1 MLYPIK
7 FIPRLKE
14 RLWGGTELLS
24 RVKQGKGAKIDPTKP
39 YGESWDLSSV
49 AGDESVVANGYLKRN
64 TIEEIVEVYMGNLVG
79 EKNYDRY
86 GLTFPLLIKSLEC
99 CDTLSVQVH
108 PDDEAARR
116 RGYRRGKTEMWY
128 IMPSVADAKLYC
140 GFRHDMTEQE
150 YRRRVAEGT
159 LCEALRQYGVA
170 EGDAFFLPTGRVHA
184 IGAGCMLAEVQ
195 QASDVTYRMH
205 DYGRRDKDGRERQ
218 LHVDEAAEVTQWSTS
233 GDERI
238 RKAPQA
244 GRGVELA
251 GCDYFCVVRY
261 DVEGD
266 AVPLAEAAADS
277 FVILIGVAGEGT
289 VTAGNGREPLRC
301 GESLLVAAEC
311 TDIRVE
317 GRVSLLAVYVP

>member
-1 MLYPIK
+1 MK
-7 FIPRLKE
+7 RLGE
-14 RLWGGTELLS
+14 VPG
-24 RVKQGKGAKIDPTKP
+24 I
-39 YGESWDLSSV
+39 GESWEVSGIEGSV
-49 AGDESVVANGYLKRN
+49 SVVAAGDYAGPTLAQLVRCL
-64 TIEEIVEVYMGNLVG
+64 GPRLVG
-79 EKNYDRY
+79 EHVHALY
-86 GLTFPLLIKSLEC
+86 GDEFPLLVKFI
-99 CDTLSVQVH
+99 DAHADLSVQVH

-195 QASDVTYRMH
+195 QASDVTYRMY

>member
-1 MLYPIK
+1 MIFK
-7 FIPRLKE
+7 FRPLLKPT
-14 RLWGGTELLS
+14 LWGGDRIAAMKRLGE
-24 RVKQGKGAKIDPTKP
+24 VPGI
-39 YGESWDLSSV
+39 GESWEVSGIEGSV
-49 AGDESVVANGYLKRN
+49 SVVAAGDYAGQTLAQLVRCL
-64 TIEEIVEVYMGNLVG
+64 GPRLVG
-79 EKNYDRY
+79 EHVHALY
-86 GLTFPLLIKSLEC
+86 GDEFPLLVKFI
-99 CDTLSVQVH
+99 DAHADLSVQVH

-150 YRRRVAEGT
+150 YRRRVHDGT
-159 LCEALRQYGVA
+159 LCEALRQYAVR
-170 EGDAFFLPTGRVHA
+170 EGDVFYLPSGRVHA

>member
-1 MLYPIK
+1 MIFK
-7 FIPRLKE
+7 FRPLLKPT
-14 RLWGGTELLS
+14 LWGGDRIAAMKRLGE
-24 RVKQGKGAKIDPTKP
+24 VPGI
-39 YGESWDLSSV
+39 GESWEVSGIEGSV
-49 AGDESVVANGYLKRN
+49 SVVAAGDYAGQTLAQLVRCL
-64 TIEEIVEVYMGNLVG
+64 GPRLVG
-79 EKNYDRY
+79 EHVAALY
-86 GLTFPLLIKSLEC
+86 GDEFPLLVKFI
-99 CDTLSVQVH
+99 DAHADLSVQVH

-128 IMPSVADAKLYC
+128 IMPSAADAKLYC

-170 EGDAFFLPTGRVHA
+170 EGDAFFLPAGRVHA

-195 QASDVTYRMH
+195 QASDVTYRMY
-205 DYGRRDKDGRERQ
+205 DYGRKDKDGRERQ
-218 LHVDEAAEVTQWSTS
+218 LHVDEAAEVTQWSAS

-266 AVPLAEAAADS
+266 TVSLAEAAADS

-311 TDIRVE
+311 TDICVE
-317 GRVSLLAVYVP
+317 GHLSLLAVYVP